1 LIASPWHVEPGRAL
15 LDWRGI
21 RAELDL
27 SRPSEGLQLKQAL
40 GHETLGKEL
49 LGVSFERSAQDASDC
64 DAYARGL
71 DLIATYAEAPER
83 PFRVQTYWRCVEFPV
98 ESTPEALAVDLEVS
112 VQTPLLDCLPQVSTR
127 SAVRS
132 SAMIETTQV
141 TAPETGGVDNNAS
154 ALSHGGLVLSVAA
167 DDDGNAWQYAEMIH
181 AEDSRSGSAE
191 MLDGSWRLEHE
202 LFEPGL
208 EKGVIRRVRVR
219 GLIYPGAFDRALV
232 EIAYRHF
239 HGSSLPLTV

>member
-1 LIASPWHVEPGRAL
+1 VE
-15 LDWRGI
+15 
-21 RAELDL
+21 
-27 SRPSEGLQLKQAL
+27 
-40 GHETLGKEL
+40 
-49 LGVSFERSAQDASDC
+49 
-64 DAYARGL
+64 Y
-71 DLIATYAEAPER
+71 
-83 PFRVQTYWRCVEFPV
+83 PV
-98 ESTPEALAVDLEVS
+98 ESRTDALAIDLEVS
-112 VQTPLLDCLPQVSTR
+112 VQTPLLDCLPQVATR

-141 TAPETGGVDNNAS
+141 TAPEAAGTANSAS
-154 ALSHGGLVLSVAA
+154 ALSHGGLVLSVTAA
-167 DDDGNAWQYAEMIH
+167 DGGNAWQYAEMIH

-219 GLIYPGAFDRALV
+219 GLIYSGTFDRALV